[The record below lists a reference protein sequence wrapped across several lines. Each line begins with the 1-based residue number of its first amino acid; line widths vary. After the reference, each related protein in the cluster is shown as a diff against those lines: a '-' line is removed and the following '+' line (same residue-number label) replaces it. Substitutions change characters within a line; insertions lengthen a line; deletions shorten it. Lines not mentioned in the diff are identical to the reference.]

1 MEIFFINT
9 SILPK
14 YNYFWLL
21 NFFVRQRNNHKTG
34 KINRY
39 RNTNRELSLL
49 KASNGYSKY
58 SLKLT
63 LTPQQPMKEI
73 IELSEKTMVIDRN
86 EFLKVKGSID
96 TNVYYVE
103 SGSLRVFVLDDCEE
117 QVIRFGYKENLIV
130 SLDSFLTGKPSVFFI
145 QAIKKTVLK
154 VITKEQIDQFLK
166 TESSMILWTKILEN
180 LVVQQLEREI
190 DILTNSPKER
200 YQRVLKRSPQLF
212 QEIPNKHIANYLRMS
227 PETLSRLKKS

>member
-1 MEIFFINT
+1 
-9 SILPK
+9 
-14 YNYFWLL
+14 
-21 NFFVRQRNNHKTG
+21 
-34 KINRY
+34 
-39 RNTNRELSLL
+39 
-49 KASNGYSKY
+49 
-58 SLKLT
+58 
-63 LTPQQPMKEI
+63 MKEI
-73 IELSEKTMVIDRN
+73 IELSEKTIVIDRN

-154 VITKEQIDQFLK
+154 VITKEQIDDFLK
-166 TESSMILWTKILEN
+166 AQSSMILWTKILEN
-180 LVVQQLEREI
+180 LIVQQLEREI